1 MSFFKMDFVVEGLPR
16 VLHPEN
22 YFVSTKARNEQF
34 TEPISFSSLSF
45 FFRSTDK

>member
-16 VLHPEN
+16 VLHPAN
-22 YFVSTKARNEQF
+22 DFVSTKARNEQL